1 MDRRNF
7 IKAVSV
13 ASTGMYCNSVLA
25 SHTQSHLSTVL
36 VSKYSADNI
45 QEAIH
50 ASFGSGFEL
59 LDYVEAG
66 NRIHANVKDR
76 ENQYIVVSDDLADW
90 QIHSATTM

>member
-1 MDRRNF
+1 MDRRSF

-13 ASTGMYCNSVLA
+13 ASTGLYCNSVLA
-25 SHTQSHLSTVL
+25 GRTQFHSSTVL
-36 VSKYSADNI
+36 VSKHTTDTI

-59 LDYVEAG
+59 LDYVAVG
-66 NRIHANVKDR
+66 SNIHASIKNR
-76 ENQYIVVSDDLADW
+76 ENQYVVVSGDLADW